1 MADVHLVHVANR
13 GVGDSVRDLLG
24 GQVDMIFAQIP
35 AVKAHVDSGKLRA
48 LGVAS
53 PKRSQALPNV
63 PTIDEAGGFTGFQAV
78 SWYALV
84 GPAGMPPA
92 VTAKIQSDVAKV
104 IQLPEVRERLQ
115 GLGAEPVGSTPAELS
130 AAIKADYDRYGTVI
144 KRLGIKAD

>member
-1 MADVHLVHVANR
+1 
-13 GVGDSVRDLLG
+13 
-24 GQVDMIFAQIP
+24 MIFAQIP